1 MNGGGSMPSRGG
13 DAPRDGGVRRDWGF
27 GPRRRQ
33 RYRWGGGLG
42 GFGGFVARYR
52 CGPARASAPAA
63 GTRAER
69 LGGPRA
75 FRARAKAHEQGGARA
90 PRGARVPE
98 SRLPAG
104 GHVWGPG
111 GRRAGGVPR
120 PQDANPPEHARLD
133 SMSARRGLQAE
144 GILWLSVRT
153 ASVLSGAQEP
163 RARVAV
169 FPRANVPLPRVL
181 QAALLR
187 KLSRPPHSLLSRTQR
202 SGRHGPTSVALQT
215 SGGLPQGRNLCL
227 SILQSP
233 NNVCGAPAA
242 PQCASQR

>member
-1 MNGGGSMPSRGG
+1 MNGDGCMRSRG
-13 DAPRDGGVRRDWGF
+13 DAPRDGGVRRDCGY
-27 GPRRRQ
+27 GTGRRQ
-33 RYRWGGGLG
+33 RYCRGGGLG
-42 GFGGFVARYR
+42 GFGGFVARHRY
-52 CGPARASAPAA
+52 GPARASASAA

-75 FRARAKAHEQGGARA
+75 QRARAKAHEQGGARA
-90 PRGARVPE
+90 PRGALVPK

-120 PQDANPPEHARLD
+120 PQDANTPEHARLD
-133 SMSARRGLQAE
+133 AMSARRGLQAQ
-144 GILWLSVRT
+144 GLLWLSVRT
-153 ASVLSGAQEP
+153 ATVLSGAQGP

-187 KLSRPPHSLLSRTQR
+187 QLSRPPHPLLSRTQR

-215 SGGLPQGRNLCL
+215 SGGLPQGRHLCL
-227 SILQSP
+227 PLLQSP
-233 NNVCGAPAA
+233 NHVCGAPAA